1 MERSADPSDQ
11 ATGIEL
17 EHNEEHV
24 SRIRRLVPDPAH
36 RADECEDCGGE
47 VEPPERRELGYTT
60 CITCAERR
68 DRARRGI

>member
-24 SRIRRLVPDPAH
+24 SRIRRLVPDPTH
-36 RADECEDCGGE
+36 RADERKMCGGE
-47 VEPPERRELGYTT
+47 VEPPERRELGHDT
-60 CITCAERR
+60 CITCAEREER
-68 DRARRGI
+68 KRGR